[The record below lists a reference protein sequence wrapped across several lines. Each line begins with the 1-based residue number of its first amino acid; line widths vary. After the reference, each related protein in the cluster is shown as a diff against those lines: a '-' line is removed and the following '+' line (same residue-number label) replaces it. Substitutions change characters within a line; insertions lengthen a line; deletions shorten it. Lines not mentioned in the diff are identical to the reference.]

1 MDIFEAIKS
10 RCSTRD
16 YLPEAPSEATIQSLM
31 DAAVRAPCAVN
42 RQPWHFT
49 VVANRLVLDEIS
61 ERAKDYMTRTR
72 PLDLPD
78 HLYEKLADP
87 RFNVFYGAPTLI
99 VVSANQKGPWIEA
112 DCALAA
118 QNLILAARGKG
129 LGSCWIGLCQ
139 PFLTTDDGRKALE
152 ISASLYPIAPII
164 VGRPCREAAPSPREP
179 VSVNWVR

>member
-49 VVANRLVLDEIS
+49 VVVNRLVLDEIS
-61 ERAKDYMTRTR
+61 ERTKDYMTRTR

-78 HLYEKLADP
+78 HL
-87 RFNVFYGAPTLI
+87 
-99 VVSANQKGPWIEA
+99 
-112 DCALAA
+112 
-118 QNLILAARGKG
+118 
-129 LGSCWIGLCQ
+129 
-139 PFLTTDDGRKALE
+139 
-152 ISASLYPIAPII
+152 
-164 VGRPCREAAPSPREP
+164 
-179 VSVNWVR
+179 